1 MPFNRSISAH
11 FSVGLL
17 ELAEFGDDL
26 REAIAEPIQETANG
40 VVSEISA
47 EHLEDVLGGVQRIEQ
62 TRQVGAS

>member
-1 MPFNRSISAH
+1 
-11 FSVGLL
+11 VGLL